1 MQRKYISLILLWTI
15 STIFFIFLFDSSS
28 SLKSQLLLLQ
38 EKIPQL
44 IKSKFQG
51 NDIQWYIQKEYSSNN
66 ARLVN
71 FNELVL
77 YKSFFSRVES

>member
-71 FNELVL
+71 FN
-77 YKSFFSRVES
+77 